1 MNRIL
6 VSLVSE
12 QTVPNVLVAEHFRPI
27 NFYGLI
33 VIFSLEQ
40 VRNLSKELS
49 ERIK

>member
-1 MNRIL
+1 MYNLGLTLSLINDSLSNRARDY
-6 VSLVSE
+6 
-12 QTVPNVLVAEHFRPI
+12 N
-27 NFYGLI
+27 I

>member
-1 MNRIL
+1 MYNLGLTLSLINANRARDY
-6 VSLVSE
+6 
-12 QTVPNVLVAEHFRPI
+12 N
-27 NFYGLI
+27 I